1 MTKNMG
7 RPVAN
12 KYKVPKRAW
21 GRWSNHAKGVFNRVF
36 HTMRN
41 QDLLIHPKSAPMQCS
56 MACGVCGGRLHNG
69 VEMKTPRDREAQ
81 VSDCKSLLR
90 RFDSDRGVQP

>member
-41 QDLLIHPKSAPMQCS
+41 QDLLIHPKSAPMKRKHWDTVRFNAAWHA
-56 MACGVCGGRLHNG
+56 ACAADDYTLVW
-69 VEMKTPRDREAQ
+69 K
-81 VSDCKSLLR
+81 
-90 RFDSDRGVQP
+90 